1 MSDLQTQMKQAVA
14 EAAVAQIRDGMVVG
28 LGSGSTAALM
38 IQGLGARLAAG
49 QLHDIVGVTTSFQGE
64 VLAAELGIPLRALN
78 AIDRIDLAID
88 GADEVDPSFQLIK
101 GGGACHVQ
109 EKLVADRAERFIV
122 VVDSTKLVQRLN
134 LDFLLPVEV
143 LPGAWVQ
150 VQSRLK
156 SMGGVAE
163 LRMATR
169 KAGPVVTDQ
178 GNLVLD
184 VRFEAGISD
193 PIALERDINNL
204 PGVLENGLFVNL
216 ADEVL
221 VGEINDGVVDLPIA
235 EYPDGSVFTPEG
247 LPSVGDVPDAEAM
260 HAQECTGPF
269 NEATAVRA
277 AVTQEITQGGEVRTV
292 SVGDARGIHDS
303 EHTTHENASLDP
315 TREA

>member
-109 EKLVADRAERFIV
+109 EKLVADRAERLIV

-221 VGEINDGVVDLPIA
+221 VGEINDGVAGVRSL
-235 EYPDGSVFTPEG
+235 ER
-247 LPSVGDVPDAEAM
+247 VG
-260 HAQECTGPF
+260 
-269 NEATAVRA
+269 
-277 AVTQEITQGGEVRTV
+277 
-292 SVGDARGIHDS
+292 
-303 EHTTHENASLDP
+303 
-315 TREA
+315 

>member
-14 EAAVAQIRDGMVVG
+14 EAAVEQICDGMVVG

-38 IQGLGARLAAG
+38 IEGLGARLQAG
-49 QLHDIVGVTTSFQGE
+49 QLRDVVGVTTSFQGE

-78 AIDRIDLAID
+78 AIDHIDLAID
-88 GADEVDPSFQLIK
+88 GADEVDPFFQLIK

-134 LDFLLPVEV
+134 LEFLLPVEV

-184 VRFEAGISD
+184 VRFESGIPD

-221 VGEINDGVVDLPIA
+221 VGEISDGIA
-235 EYPDGSVFTPEG
+235 G
-247 LPSVGDVPDAEAM
+247 
-260 HAQECTGPF
+260 
-269 NEATAVRA
+269 VRSL
-277 AVTQEITQGGEVRTV
+277 ERQG
-292 SVGDARGIHDS
+292 
-303 EHTTHENASLDP
+303 
-315 TREA
+315 

>member
-1 MSDLQTQMKQAVA
+1 MKQAVA

-38 IQGLGARLAAG
+38 IKGLGARLAAG
-49 QLHDIVGVTTSFQGE
+49 QLRDIVGVTTSFQGE
-64 VLAAELGIPLRALN
+64 VLAAELGIPLCALN

-122 VVDSTKLVQRLN
+122 VVDSTKLVQCLN

-169 KAGPVVTDQ
+169 KAGPIVTDQ

-184 VRFEAGISD
+184 VRFETGISD
-193 PIALERDINNL
+193 PITLERDINNL

-221 VGEINDGVVDLPIA
+221 VGEISNGVA
-235 EYPDGSVFTPEG
+235 G
-247 LPSVGDVPDAEAM
+247 
-260 HAQECTGPF
+260 
-269 NEATAVRA
+269 VRSL
-277 AVTQEITQGGEVRTV
+277 ER
-292 SVGDARGIHDS
+292 
-303 EHTTHENASLDP
+303 AS
-315 TREA
+315 